1 MRALL
6 LVAVLA
12 CGCKRDSPAVK
23 ADPDGKKLVKTS
35 GVVIHRGAP
44 RVGDRARETRKQS
57 MEMSMLIGGSPSSPM
72 TITMSHDDVR
82 TEEVLAV
89 EGRVV
94 TKLRVTYDSREETSS
109 SGGSGPPV
117 KKPSPVAGQTYVVAV
132 TKSGVEVVD
141 VHGKK
146 LPVSEAVVVEKDYAA
161 FGKEDEV
168 LAGLPDTPLRVGDP
182 APSLARAFRDRVGG
196 VKELEPEGEVVVKVD
211 KVTNDEVVF
220 SVRATFVAVR
230 AGTLSMKLP
239 ITGTLTVRASDGAT
253 IAYEI
258 EAPLTIGSG
267 DAGIAMSGT
276 GRMSVSAKRET
287 F

>member
-12 CGCKRDSPAVK
+12 CACKRDTPAVK
-23 ADPDGKKLVKTS
+23 ADPDEKKLAKAG
-35 GVVIHRGAP
+35 GVVIRRGAP

-57 MEMSMLIGGSPSSPM
+57 MEMSMLVGSTPSSPL

-82 TEEVLAV
+82 TEQVLAV
-89 EGRVV
+89 EGRVI
-94 TKLRVTYDSREETSS
+94 TKLRVTYDSREETSTS
-109 SGGSGPPV
+109 VGGGPPV
-117 KKPSPVAGQTYVVAV
+117 KKPSPVAGQTYVVSL

-146 LPVSEAVVVEKDYAA
+146 LPVAEAVVVEKDYAT

-196 VKELEPEGEVVVKVD
+196 VRELEPEGEVVVKVD
-211 KVTNDEVVF
+211 KATSDEVVF
-220 SVRATFVAVR
+220 SVKAIFVTAPAATF
-230 AGTLSMKLP
+230 SMKLP

-267 DAGIAMSGT
+267 DAGIAMTGK